1 MIRVRQERIDDA
13 AFARMRREVLSAWP
27 TGREVDLD
35 EAAEYQRKMP
45 EGKNFT
51 KVLAGY
57 RASGTIGLFPRSG
70 VPVVEEEIRLLR
82 AMNGAGVRLFPF
94 TTDSYTR
101 NLQLEKAQ
109 KGLEESIRTGKAKL
123 NGYPIINHGVSVTR
137 RVVESCDGAF
147 DPRSSR
153 VANSFVG
160 EIAFASGMTAMPNS
174 FFGWIGGYDKTAT
187 PEECIETAQ
196 YLGRLIGCYA
206 DRGVVISTDT
216 HGWLPN
222 GVVPM
227 YVNMATQIIEALVS
241 ACQGVR
247 SVVPLTN
254 FQGNIAQDI
263 ADIRVSERL
272 FRKYLDRFGF
282 HDTLIP
288 GVIGNQ
294 SSLFPFPQDI
304 GRAFGYINYTAM
316 VAAMTPLAACSV
328 KTVDEALG
336 VPSIESHVQTY
347 RSAHW
352 IFNMMR
358 QQQFEPDSPAIRQ
371 EERMA
376 ELAVTAILDRVIEM
390 GDGDVAVGT
399 VRAIEA
405 GVLDSPFSINI
416 YPKDQVLGAR
426 DLRGACRYIKYGNLP
441 IPEEVREYNDQKMR
455 ERELAEGS
463 RLDMKTSVADF
474 WALAEGAVHGTV
486 NRAEAEP
493 QTLALSRR
501 PVVVTG
507 TVGVDS
513 HVIGTKF
520 LSCVL
525 REHGIRVIALG
536 AQTPPEEFIQA
547 AAKNGADA
555 IMITSLYG
563 MARMDLEGFREQC
576 TEAGI
581 GGILLYIGGILGIG
595 ARNFRDDEAAFR
607 RLGFDRVYPPQSDP
621 VLSVRDL
628 VADLEAGGRL

>member
-1 MIRVRQERIDDA
+1 
-13 AFARMRREVLSAWP
+13 
-27 TGREVDLD
+27 
-35 EAAEYQRKMP
+35 
-45 EGKNFT
+45 
-51 KVLAGY
+51 
-57 RASGTIGLFPRSG
+57 
-70 VPVVEEEIRLLR
+70 
-82 AMNGAGVRLFPF
+82 
-94 TTDSYTR
+94 
-101 NLQLEKAQ
+101 
-109 KGLEESIRTGKAKL
+109 
-123 NGYPIINHGVSVTR
+123 
-137 RVVESCDGAF
+137 
-147 DPRSSR
+147 
-153 VANSFVG
+153 
-160 EIAFASGMTAMPNS
+160 
-174 FFGWIGGYDKTAT
+174 
-187 PEECIETAQ
+187 
-196 YLGRLIGCYA
+196 
-206 DRGVVISTDT
+206 
-216 HGWLPN
+216 
-222 GVVPM
+222 
-227 YVNMATQIIEALVS
+227 
-241 ACQGVR
+241 
-247 SVVPLTN
+247 
-254 FQGNIAQDI
+254 
-263 ADIRVSERL
+263 L
-272 FRKYLDRFGF
+272 FRKYLDRFGY
-282 HDTLIP
+282 HDTVIP

-304 GRAFGYINYTAM
+304 GRAFAYINYTAM

-358 QQQFEPDSPAIRQ
+358 QQRFEPDSDSIRQ

-390 GDGDVAVGT
+390 GEGDVAVGT
-399 VRAIEA
+399 VRAIDE

-416 YPKDQVLGAR
+416 YPRDQVLGAR
-426 DLRGACRYIKYGNLP
+426 DLLGACRYIKYGNLP
-441 IPEEVREYNDQKMR
+441 IPREVREYNDEKMR

-486 NRAEAEP
+486 DRAEAEP
-493 QTLALSRR
+493 RALALSRR

-507 TVGVDS
+507 TVGIDS

-525 REHGIRVIALG
+525 RERGVRVIALG

-563 MARMDLEGFREQC
+563 MARMDLEGFREKC

-621 VLSVRDL
+621 AQSVRDL